1 MKNVNYANIKI
12 IVLIQNNMKK
22 MIDFK
27 VNGKKYIIQDEGN
40 LTDEEKTELINS
52 KINDSSE
59 EKKEE
64 KSDEEKTELINSKIK
79 DSSEEKKEEK

>member
-1 MKNVNYANIKI
+1 
-12 IVLIQNNMKK
+12 

-52 KINDSSE
+52 KI
-59 EKKEE
+59 
-64 KSDEEKTELINSKIK
+64 K